1 MQKSQGTKVKSSS
14 RRRHPPSHEATAD
27 KGYGGPR
34 KEEGVRLIELT
45 WGKWAIVDAEDY
57 GRLSSY
63 KWCAVEHSRC
73 WYAKTLR
80 RDGMPLAMHRLI
92 AGAPKGLLVDHRDHN
107 GLNNRKSNLRLCTRK
122 ENRRNRRPNRGGTSK
137 YKGVCWSKSSKKFR
151 AAINHNGKRYNLG
164 YFDDEIAAAK
174 AYDKKARELFGEFAY
189 LNFP

>member
-1 MQKSQGTKVKSSS
+1 LGHS

-107 GLNNRKSNLRLCTRK
+107 GLDNRKSNLRLCTCK
-122 ENRRNRRPNRGGTSK
+122 QNAHNRRPIALTSR
-137 YKGVCWSKSSKKFR
+137 YKGVYWKKRAKKF
-151 AAINHNGKRYNLG
+151 AAKIRIDGKNKHLG
-164 YFDDEIAAAK
+164 YFDDEVEAAK
-174 AYDKKARELFGEFAY
+174 AYDKAAKKVFGEFAY